1 VGIVTGVG
9 DTKNQNWI
17 NKRVFAFQPHSSSFL
32 SKLEDLSLIPDEI
45 PDEDAAFLPNMETA
59 VNFLMDGVPMVG
71 ERVAVIGLGVI
82 GLLTTSILSQ
92 FPLKL
97 LSAIDLLPN
106 RQITSGKIQGAV
118 GISPVDAISTRPE
131 NGYDLIYELSGSP
144 AGLNLALELGGFES
158 RIVIGSWYGKK
169 AGEINLGGNFHRS
182 RMRLISSQVS
192 TISSS
197 LTGRWTKQRRFSIA
211 FRQLA
216 MIKPSRWITHRY
228 PLEQAT
234 EAYNQLVSHPE
245 ETLQVLFT
253 Y

>member
-1 VGIVTGVG
+1 
-9 DTKNQNWI
+9 
-17 NKRVFAFQPHSSSFL
+17 
-32 SKLEDLSLIPDEI
+32 
-45 PDEDAAFLPNMETA
+45 META
-59 VNFLMDGVPMVG
+59 VNFLMDGGPMVG

-97 LSAIDLLPN
+97 LSGIDLLPN

-118 GISPVDAISTRPE
+118 GISPKDALTTRPE

-144 AGLNLALELGGFES
+144 AGLNLALKLGGFES

-169 AGEINLGGNFHRS
+169 GGEINLGGNFHRS
-182 RMRLISSQVS
+182 RMKLISSQVS

-216 MIKPSRWITHRY
+216 LIKPSRWITHRY
-228 PLEQAT
+228 PLEKAK
-234 EAYNQLVSHPE
+234 EAYNQLMFHPE
-245 ETLQVLFT
+245 ETLQILFT